1 VVHDRVHNSAD
12 RGLLGI
18 AVDSSFATNGYL
30 YLLYTYDVGRPS
42 NLDDETIET
51 VSQLMRVKIGPDNS
65 ILEQKVIL
73 GTYTQGACPT
83 TDPAAPSYAVDCIPA
98 DSGSHSIGTV
108 RSAPDGTLYLG
119 SGDSSGYGSADPLAF
134 RTYNENSYAGKI
146 LHVGRQGNGVAGHPF
161 CPGAALNLNC
171 SKIWAKGFRN
181 PYRFTLR
188 PGNAGLLVGDVGWNE
203 REEIDLIS
211 APGKS
216 YGWPCYEGGQHT
228 PGYDSDSRCS
238 TLYGQEGTTA
248 AQAAPDHEW
257 RHGEWQFPPDWTGPK
272 EIGRTALGGPTYT
285 GSSSPD
291 ASYPSEYVGTAFY
304 GDYDAQTI
312 RRLIFGSDGKVAS
325 TAAFATGSTGMVDL
339 ESGPT
344 GNLVLVDIGTFN
356 DDGVIREIVYSPNRE
371 PKAVAT
377 ATPRS
382 GTAPLNV
389 SFDATGSTDPDNDTL
404 SYDWDFGDG
413 TAHSSASK
421 PSHSYSRA
429 GGFTATLT
437 VTDGKGGR
445 DSRRCRSRPGRAGP
459 RQRSRPRST
468 SRPTATAPRSTW
480 RGRPPT
486 RRTEGWTARSSSGRS
501 CCTTTRTSIRAQRRR
516 ARPRASPPAPT
527 TMPTPTTRSP

>member
-146 LHVGRQGNGVAGHPF
+146 LHVDRQGNGVAGHPF

-291 ASYPSEYVGTAFY
+291 ASYPPSTWARPSMGT
-304 GDYDAQTI
+304 T
-312 RRLIFGSDGKVAS
+312 
-325 TAAFATGSTGMVDL
+325 
-339 ESGPT
+339 
-344 GNLVLVDIGTFN
+344 
-356 DDGVIREIVYSPNRE
+356 
-371 PKAVAT
+371 
-377 ATPRS
+377 TPR
-382 GTAPLNV
+382 P
-389 SFDATGSTDPDNDTL
+389 
-404 SYDWDFGDG
+404 
-413 TAHSSASK
+413 SA
-421 PSHSYSRA
+421 
-429 GGFTATLT
+429 G
-437 VTDGKGGR
+437 
-445 DSRRCRSRPGRAGP
+445 
-459 RQRSRPRST
+459 
-468 SRPTATAPRSTW
+468 
-480 RGRPPT
+480 
-486 RRTEGWTARSSSGRS
+486 
-501 CCTTTRTSIRAQRRR
+501 
-516 ARPRASPPAPT
+516 
-527 TMPTPTTRSP
+527 